1 MTPKRTS
8 AAAKRR
14 ARLRA
19 QGLRPVVIWLPDT
32 RSPRFAAE
40 CRRQSRLLRGDTV
53 EAEAL
58 DVIEAAADWSK
69 T

>member
-1 MTPKRTS
+1 MARKRTS

-19 QGLRPVVIWLPDT
+19 QGLRPVTLWLPDT
-32 RSPRFAAE
+32 RSRRFVAE
-40 CRRQSRLLRGDTV
+40 CRRQSRLLRGDPA

-58 DVIEAAADWSK
+58 EVIEAVADWDEV
-69 T
+69 

>member
-1 MTPKRTS
+1 MRRTRTRS
-8 AAAKRR
+8 AGKRR

-19 QGLRPVVIWLPDT
+19 QGLRPVTLWLPDT

-40 CRRQSRLLRGDTV
+40 CRRQSRLLRDDPS

-58 DVIEAAADWSK
+58 DAIEAAADWGEA
-69 T
+69 